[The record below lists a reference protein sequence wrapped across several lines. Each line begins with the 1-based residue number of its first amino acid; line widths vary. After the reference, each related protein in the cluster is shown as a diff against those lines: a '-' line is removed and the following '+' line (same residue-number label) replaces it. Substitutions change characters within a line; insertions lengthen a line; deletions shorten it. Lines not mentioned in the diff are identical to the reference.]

1 MSSGTG
7 ARALKIGTAGLLG
20 CALSVLAVWH
30 SGIAAAVPAA
40 FGLTALAA
48 TDLAS
53 RRLPSRI
60 VLSTFLATLAVAAWD
75 ASRTGNWFGFV
86 QAWAVVGAVT
96 IVSLLVWALTSGI
109 AFGDV
114 KLLGVASF
122 IPALIA
128 PHLVLSMVIV
138 ALLASLVV
146 IGIRRLRGHN
156 VSRSATIAFA
166 PPLLVGWLVA
176 VMAS

>member
-1 MSSGTG
+1 MSSGTD
-7 ARALKIGTAGLLG
+7 ARALKIGIAGLLG
-20 CALSVLAVWH
+20 CAVAVLAVWH

-40 FGLTALAA
+40 FGLTALAV

-75 ASRTGNWFGFV
+75 AGRTGKWFGFI

-96 IVSLLVWALTSGI
+96 IGSLLVWALTSGI

-114 KLLGVASF
+114 KLLCVASF

-128 PHLVLSMVIV
+128 PHLVLSMVAV

-156 VSRSATIAFA
+156 VSRTATIAFA

-176 VMAS
+176 VIAS

>member
-1 MSSGTG
+1 MSLGTD
-7 ARALKIGTAGLLG
+7 ARALKIGIAGLLG
-20 CALSVLAVWH
+20 CAVAVLADWH

-40 FGLTALAA
+40 LGLTALAA
-48 TDLAS
+48 TDMAS

-60 VLSTFLATLAVAAWD
+60 VLLTFLATVAVAAWD
-75 ASRTGNWFGFV
+75 AGRTGKWFGFV
-86 QAWAVVGAVT
+86 QAGAVVGAVT
-96 IVSLLVWALTSGI
+96 IVSVLVWALTSGI

-128 PHLVLSMVIV
+128 PHLVLSMVVV
-138 ALLASLVV
+138 ALLTSIVV
-146 IGIRRLRGHN
+146 IAIRRLRGCN
-156 VSRSATIAFA
+156 ISRTATIAFA